1 MAGILQF
8 IPGIEKNGKPLSEM
22 NQAVVDYRQSFGS
35 EIADATTFKR
45 KMLERYRVPN
55 TYDALVM
62 DKVKVP
68 SKHPLKEFQHDGV
81 YNAVD
86 ILHKYKGVIIADDM
100 GLGKTIEAIVTAE
113 VMKDVKTLLICVP
126 ANTIKQ
132 WQMQYYKWTG
142 KFLTQIETKK
152 QGLAFHPAHVPNA
165 ICSYEM
171 LASLADEKAIKG
183 KRWDMVI
190 YDEIHKIRSRNA
202 KMSLAAR
209 DIRDNMAKY
218 VVGLT
223 GSLQW
228 GYTRDI
234 WNPLRCVFRYLFGSA
249 DEFDFTYCG
258 AFINEHGGKD
268 NKGYL
273 SSDGIDRSIE
283 LAIRLSY
290 VSIRR
295 TKADVKAELP
305 SLTRNV
311 IRIPPTQKATIAL
324 HAYLRKEL
332 PYVNAIMS
340 TTSEK
345 TEYVLELLEG
355 LENALVFTY
364 TKADVA
370 MLAALISKQGKTV
383 AIITGEIPKAERVA
397 IISEAAK
404 TRATIVATI
413 GSTGVGVDGLQHVT
427 SNVIFHSLSHSP
439 KEHLQTESRAHRIGQ
454 DNPVVITYI
463 VMQDSADEMVIAI
476 LDAKSKQDEDKQ
488 NSATEEKGIFANLKM
503 DDAAM
508 RAVLDDWV
516 KNATDDIG
524 TNDSNSTG
532 WDDSEDEEY
541 E

>member
-1 MAGILQF
+1 MAGPLQF
-8 IPGIEKNGKPLSEM
+8 IPGIEKNGKQLSPM
-22 NQAVVDYRQSFGS
+22 NQAVVDYRTKGG
-35 EIADATTFKR
+35 DASQYKRAMPMESVFHYYIKDWKFKELKIKNFQEQGIGAAAR
-45 KMLERYRVPN
+45 ILE
-55 TYDALVM
+55 
-62 DKVKVP
+62 
-68 SKHPLKEFQHDGV
+68 Q
-81 YNAVD
+81 
-86 ILHKYKGVIIADDM
+86 YKGVIIADDM
-100 GLGKTIEAIVTAE
+100 GLGKTIEAVVLAE
-113 VMKDVKTLLICVP
+113 VLKVQTLLIVVP

-142 KFLTQIETKK
+142 NFLTQIETKK
-152 QGLAFHPAHVPNA
+152 QALIFNPNTTPKA

-171 LASLADEKAIKG
+171 LASLTETNT
-183 KRWDMVI
+183 KRWDMII
-190 YDEIHKIRSRNA
+190 YDEIHKIRGRST

-209 DIRDNMAKY
+209 EIRDYCAKY

-273 SSDGIDRSIE
+273 SSDGIDRSTE

-290 VSIRR
+290 VSVRR

-311 IRIPPTQKATIAL
+311 IRIPSTQKATIAL

-345 TEYVLELLEG
+345 TQYVLDLIEG
-355 LENALVFTY
+355 LPNALVFTY
-364 TKADVA
+364 TKADVS
-370 MLAALISKQGKTV
+370 MLQALIMKQGKTV
-383 AIITGEIPKAERVA
+383 YTITGETPKAERIA
-397 IISEAAK
+397 IIAEAAR
-404 TRATIVATI
+404 TQSTIVATI
-413 GSTGVGVDGLQHVT
+413 GSTGVGVDGLQHVS
-427 SNVIFHSLSHSP
+427 SNLIFHSLSHSP

-454 DNPVVITYI
+454 ENPVTITYI
-463 VMQDSADEMVIAI
+463 VMQDSADEMVISI
-476 LDAKSKQDEDKQ
+476 LDAKSKQDEDKAQ
-488 NSATEEKGIFANLKM
+488 SPTEEKGIFANLRM
-503 DDAAM
+503 DDALM
-508 RAVLDDWV
+508 RSVLDEWV
-516 KNATDDIG
+516 KNATDECG
-524 TNDSNSTG
+524 NDSHSDG
-532 WDDSEDEEY
+532 WDDKDDEEEY
-541 E
+541 

>member
-1 MAGILQF
+1 MAGPLQF
-8 IPGIEKNGKPLSEM
+8 IPGIEKNGKQLSEM
-22 NQAVVDYRQSFGS
+22 NQAVVEYRGQFSRGGS
-35 EIADATTFKR
+35 TAPEAYKR
-45 KMLERYRVPN
+45 AM
-55 TYDALVM
+55 
-62 DKVKVP
+62 P
-68 SKHPLKEFQHDGV
+68 SSWELPAFTHKTLTLKNFQGQGV
-81 YNAVD
+81 YAAAA
-86 ILHKYKGVIIADDM
+86 ILNQYKGVIIADDM
-100 GLGKTIEAIVTAE
+100 GLGKTIEAIVLSQAMQ
-113 VMKDVKTLLICVP
+113 VNTLLIVVP

-132 WQMQYYKWTG
+132 WEMQYYKWTG
-142 KFLTQIETKK
+142 KFLTNIKTKRAAESLSIATSN
-152 QGLAFHPAHVPNA
+152 GPAGA
-165 ICSYEM
+165 YICSYEM
-171 LASLADEKAIKG
+171 LAALSKSN
-183 KRWDMVI
+183 RWDMVI
-190 YDEIHKIRSRNA
+190 YDEIHKIRGRST

-209 DIRDNMAKY
+209 EIRDSCAKY

-311 IRIPPTQKATIAL
+311 IRIPATQKATIAL

-345 TEYVLELLEG
+345 TEYVLDLLEG

-370 MLAALISKQGKTV
+370 MLQALIMKQGKMVYT
-383 AIITGEIPKAERVA
+383 ITGETPKAERVA
-397 IISEAAK
+397 IIAEAARVK
-404 TRATIVATI
+404 ATIVATI

-439 KEHLQTESRAHRIGQ
+439 KEHLQAESRLHRIGQ
-454 DNPVVITYI
+454 DFPVTLTYI
-463 VMQDSADEMVIAI
+463 VMQDSADEMVINI
-476 LDAKSKQDEDKQ
+476 LDSKSKQDEDKQ
-488 NSATEEKGIFANLKM
+488 NSPTEEKGIFANLKM

-508 RAVLDDWV
+508 RAVLDEWV
-516 KNATDDIG
+516 KNATDECDSG
-524 TNDSNSTG
+524 SSNSTG
-532 WDDSEDEEY
+532 WDDSEEE
-541 E
+541 EN

>member
-1 MAGILQF
+1 MAGPLQF

-22 NQAVVDYRQSFGS
+22 NQAVVNYRKYGHTNINPDGTSRVYKRQMS
-35 EIADATTFKR
+35 EHHMI
-45 KMLERYRVPN
+45 LPYV
-55 TYDALVM
+55 
-62 DKVKVP
+62 
-68 SKHPLKEFQHDGV
+68 KHPLKNFQTQGV
-81 YNAVD
+81 LNALEILSAYN
-86 ILHKYKGVIIADDM
+86 GVIIADDM
-100 GLGKTIEAIVTAE
+100 GLGKTIEAIVLSQAA
-113 VMKDVKTLLICVP
+113 VVNTLLIVVP

-142 KFLTQIETKK
+142 KFLTLIATKK
-152 QGLAFHPAHVPNA
+152 QGNVFNPVTTPLA
-165 ICSYEM
+165 ICSYEI
-171 LASLADEKAIKG
+171 LSSLTETNT

-190 YDEIHKIRSRNA
+190 YDEIHKLRSRKA
-202 KMSLAAR
+202 QMGLAATE
-209 DIRDNMAKY
+209 IRDHCAKY

-234 WNPLRCVFRYLFGSA
+234 WRPLRCVFRYLFGSA

-273 SSDGIDRSIE
+273 SSDGVDRSIE

-345 TEYVLELLEG
+345 TEYVLEILEG
-355 LENALVFTY
+355 LQNALVFTY

-370 MLAALISKQGKTV
+370 MLQALIMKQGKTV
-383 AIITGEIPKAERVA
+383 YTITGETPKAERVA
-397 IISEAAK
+397 IIALAAK
-404 TRATIVATI
+404 EQATIVATI

-427 SNVIFHSLSHSP
+427 SNIIFHSLSHSP

-454 DNPVVITYI
+454 ENPVIITYI
-463 VMQDSADEMVIAI
+463 VMQDSADEMVISI

-488 NSATEEKGIFANLKM
+488 NSSTEEKGIFANLKM
-503 DDAAM
+503 DDALM
-508 RAVLDDWV
+508 RGVLDEWV
-516 KNATDDIG
+516 KNATDEIS
-524 TNDSNSTG
+524 NDSNSNG
-532 WDDSEDEEY
+532 WDDSDDVEEY
-541 E
+541 